1 MSLQKNTGAVRR
13 FAWLMKFAAW
23 LHALPH
29 ALTPAPFRLMQIGS
43 AFWQSRA
50 LYVAAQLDIATQ
62 LGDSAQ
68 HSSDLAAQLQL
79 DADALG
85 RLLRLL
91 AAIGVFQETKP
102 MVFANNNVSA
112 CLRSDHP
119 KSVRAMILLH
129 NADAMSRP
137 WFEHLEHGV
146 RTGQSPFVCGHGET
160 LFSYLD
166 HHPQFDQLFSTAMDC
181 VEALAGDSFATDFD
195 WRQFDRLLDIGGSRG
210 SKAHTILTR
219 HPHLRAL
226 VVDRPPVIAEA
237 LEYWAAH
244 PDAIC
249 ARMAF
254 EACDILD
261 TMPLAHNSRDI
272 YFLSAILHG
281 FDDAHCLRILHK
293 LAKACRHSGARVV
306 LLEMV
311 LPEKGAD
318 QTQAAFDMQM
328 FMGGS
333 GRERTLTEWQ
343 ALFAQSGMT
352 LSDDVRLRSFAH
364 MLVLRPTQQ

>member
-23 LHALPH
+23 LHAIPH

-261 TMPLAHNSRDI
+261 TMPLGKR
-272 YFLSAILHG
+272 
-281 FDDAHCLRILHK
+281 
-293 LAKACRHSGARVV
+293 
-306 LLEMV
+306 
-311 LPEKGAD
+311 
-318 QTQAAFDMQM
+318 
-328 FMGGS
+328 
-333 GRERTLTEWQ
+333 
-343 ALFAQSGMT
+343 
-352 LSDDVRLRSFAH
+352 
-364 MLVLRPTQQ
+364 